1 MPTTEIK
8 PTAESGYQKLVKL
21 LPQGWK
27 ELITYQSGQ
36 DILTFKVYSR
46 GGFGWFMREPTA
58 RINVYDNSVVIRV
71 FDQTFLP
78 DLQQIAQKFEQ
89 KDERRIRIEAWRQ

>member
-1 MPTTEIK
+1 MPTTKIK
-8 PTAESGYQKLVKL
+8 PTAASGYSKLVKL

-27 ELITYQSGQ
+27 SRITYESDK
-36 DILTFKVYSR
+36 DILTFNVYHR
-46 GGFGWFMREPTA
+46 GGFGWFMRQPTA
-58 RINVYDNSVVIRV
+58 RINVYDISVVMRV
-71 FDQTFLP
+71 LDQTFLP